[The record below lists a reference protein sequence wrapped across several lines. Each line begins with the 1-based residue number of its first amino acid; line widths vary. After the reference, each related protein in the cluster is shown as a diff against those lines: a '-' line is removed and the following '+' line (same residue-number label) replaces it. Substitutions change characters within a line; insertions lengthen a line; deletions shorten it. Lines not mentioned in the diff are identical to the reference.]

1 MKKYFV
7 NIKPWHNNWSDPVE
21 VEEYEELKTALTRA
35 REINS
40 FTCEYIGNNN
50 YVCNGLETWVDDE
63 AGNHYNDNL

>member
-7 NIKPWHNNWSDPVE
+7 NFKPWHNNWSDPVE
-21 VEEYEELKTALTRA
+21 VEEYEDLKAALARA
-35 REINS
+35 REMDS
-40 FTCEYIGNNN
+40 FTCECIGNNS